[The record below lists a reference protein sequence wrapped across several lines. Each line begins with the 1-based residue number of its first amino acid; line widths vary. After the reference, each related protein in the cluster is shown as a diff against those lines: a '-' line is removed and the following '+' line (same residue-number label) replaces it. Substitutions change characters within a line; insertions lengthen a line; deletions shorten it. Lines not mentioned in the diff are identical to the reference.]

1 MVIDK
6 IYDNSLFKTSNTIS
20 GPLCKKSVFYTVKI
34 STMMSW
40 RHKNQKI
47 NFYTK
52 KSNNYQVPV
61 YFT

>member
-34 STMMSW
+34 STMTSW

-52 KSNNYQVPV
+52 KSNNY
-61 YFT
+61 